1 MSITW
6 KELQETCLR
15 KMDSLDGAT
24 LTKDSNNAAYLYGM
38 PAAANE
44 ALMLLATNGRYW
56 KKLLTITQKKGE
68 TATEGE
74 PLGGFLAYDLRQ
86 LAEGFYCIDKIKR
99 ASGTEYG
106 TYSGYLME
114 GDHVLLLPAEDGSL
128 WFMEKVAFQ
137 EPYRLVK
144 LQNRTELSDY
154 LMEQY
159 DTSWSQDTTRPFIM
173 ENDSLMEGYRTNPL
187 DRAA

>member
-15 KMDSLDGAT
+15 KMDSLDGVA

-56 KKLLTITQKKGE
+56 KKLLTITQGEGE

-86 LAEGFYCIDKIKR
+86 LAEGFYCIDSTAPIQ
-99 ASGTEYG
+99 A
-106 TYSGYLME
+106 
-114 GDHVLLLPAEDGSL
+114 
-128 WFMEKVAFQ
+128 
-137 EPYRLVK
+137 
-144 LQNRTELSDY
+144 
-154 LMEQY
+154 
-159 DTSWSQDTTRPFIM
+159 I
-173 ENDSLMEGYRTNPL
+173 
-187 DRAA
+187 

>member
-15 KMDSLDGAT
+15 KMDSLDGVA

-56 KKLLTITQKKGE
+56 KKLLTITQGEGE

-74 PLGGFLAYDLRQ
+74 PLAVFLPTTCGSWR
-86 LAEGFYCIDKIKR
+86 R
-99 ASGTEYG
+99 AFTALTKSSG
-106 TYSGYLME
+106 
-114 GDHVLLLPAEDGSL
+114 
-128 WFMEKVAFQ
+128 Q
-137 EPYRLVK
+137 
-144 LQNRTELSDY
+144 
-154 LMEQY
+154 
-159 DTSWSQDTTRPFIM
+159 
-173 ENDSLMEGYRTNPL
+173 
-187 DRAA
+187 AAQSTAPIQAI